1 MSVAEA
7 SLLGWVAKSGGG
19 FVVDR
24 YGRFLAGGDI
34 RSQGYSSSMLRLIA
48 RGYVEGHDGRFTI
61 TRLGMSA
68 LADRED

>member
-1 MSVAEA
+1 
-7 SLLGWVAKSGGG
+7 
-19 FVVDR
+19 VVDR